1 MVSCFSR
8 WSSSSV
14 DWDRASGS
22 ADVAERGEE
31 LSVGR
36 HLDDRLHRCR
46 LIRVAPRF
54 SPRRHWMTR
63 KSAAAE
69 IRNQKMIAQRR
80 ERRTISE
87 SESLRGR
94 EEGPF
99 STIQIFDR
107 SITKR
112 SPTVGIFYPHLEPF
126 HLWLKWK
133 PRKFSS
139 PSLCQKPLTALAGRR
154 DEALIADPIRAECG
168 REEGRFCC
176 PITPEINVPIVIQE
190 RERRR

>member
-1 MVSCFSR
+1 MDDEKVGGGGDKKSENDCP
-8 WSSSSV
+8 
-14 DWDRASGS
+14 
-22 ADVAERGEE
+22 EE
-31 LSVGR
+31 
-36 HLDDRLHRCR
+36 
-46 LIRVAPRF
+46 
-54 SPRRHWMTR
+54 
-63 KSAAAE
+63 
-69 IRNQKMIAQRR
+69 R

-133 PRKFSS
+133 PRQFST
-139 PSLCQKPLTALAGRR
+139 SLCQKPLTALAGRR

-190 RERRR
+190 REREGDRSDGTTSHKPFIPIMRVSDGAA